1 MKLLAL
7 RCPNCD
13 RPLTP
18 DNHHVV
24 TLCEQCAT
32 AVHIGD
38 EGLTRLTIQCAAPA
52 TGATV
57 THWQPFWLF
66 QGQVNILRREV
77 QSGNSE
83 KDSRRLWGQP
93 RTLYVPAWEL
103 LMVTAQNIGSAMI
116 QQQPVYQ
123 PIPQP
128 AEFQLTPVTVTADD
142 ALKLLEF
149 IVLAIETRRKDWLK
163 NLEFRLDVGRPE
175 LWALPANDRGVVA
188 LEGNR

>member
-18 DNHHVV
+18 DNNHIV
-24 TLCEQCAT
+24 TLCEQCHT

-38 EGLTRLTIQCAAPA
+38 EELTRIAIQCAAPA
-52 TGATV
+52 TGANV

-83 KDSRRLWGQP
+83 KDSRKLWGQP

-103 LMVTAQNIGSAMI
+103 SLVTAQNIGSAMT
-116 QQQPVYQ
+116 QQQPAYR

-128 AEFQLTPVTVTADD
+128 AELPLTPVTVTADD

-163 NLEFRLDVGRPE
+163 NLEFRLDVEQPE
-175 LWALPANDRGVVA
+175 LWALPANDRGIVA
-188 LEGNR
+188 LEANR

>member
-7 RCPNCD
+7 RCPECD
-13 RPLTP
+13 QPLTP
-18 DNHHVV
+18 DNDHIV

-38 EGLTRLTIQCAAPA
+38 EGLTRIAVQYAAPG
-52 TGATV
+52 TGANV
-57 THWQPFWLF
+57 TRWQPFWLF
-66 QGQVNILRREV
+66 KGQVDIFRREV

-83 KDSRRLWGQP
+83 RDSRQLWGQP

-103 LMVTAQNIGSAMI
+103 SMATAQNIGSAMI
-116 QQQPVYQ
+116 QQQPLYQ
-123 PIPQP
+123 AIPQP
-128 AEFQLTPVTVTADD
+128 AELHLTPVTVTADD

-163 NLEFRLDVGRPE
+163 NLEFRLDVGRPD
-175 LWALPANDRGVVA
+175 LWALPAGDGGIVA